1 MIETHLFEIAWFLVV
16 EEKTCKATKGV
27 TIVPN
32 EPFTDI
38 VDCASAC
45 KAKLQNTMFAFENK
59 NGCKE
64 SKTGCQCHCI
74 ESVTNDCTTKDEAG
88 FTLYKFKTEKSGESF
103 FNLISKSRYRFK
115 RSNNYFILHFIYF
128 TSLCSDVIKVV
139 TVRN

>member
-1 MIETHLFEIAWFLVV
+1 MIDIQLFEIAWFLVV
-16 EEKTCKATKGV
+16 EEKTCKATKEV

-74 ESVTNDCTTKDEAG
+74 ESVTNDCTTIDEKG
-88 FTLYKFKTEKSGESF
+88 FTLYKFRTETAGDSYRTSF
-103 FNLISKSRYRFK
+103 SKYKYLFWSSY
-115 RSNNYFILHFIYF
+115 
-128 TSLCSDVIKVV
+128 IKVIILLMC
-139 TVRN
+139 

>member
-1 MIETHLFEIAWFLVV
+1 MFVTPAPLIDIQLFEIAWFLAV

-32 EPFTDI
+32 EPFTNI

-88 FTLYKFKTEKSGESF
+88 FTLYKFRTETAGDSF
-103 FNLISKSRYRFK
+103 WS
-115 RSNNYFILHFIYF
+115 
-128 TSLCSDVIKVV
+128 
-139 TVRN
+139 